1 MYKSST
7 FQGMAVAS
15 TGDDDRRGI
24 DPNLRERVIEQIGIV
39 TDALDA
45 VKANPTDEA
54 LEQLRDAADKLMRAL
69 GRVLIETTRQLG

>member
-1 MYKSST
+1 
-7 FQGMAVAS
+7 MAVTD

-24 DPNLRERVIEQIGIV
+24 NPSLRERIIEQIAIV

-45 VKANPTDEA
+45 VKTNPTDEA

>member
-1 MYKSST
+1 M
-7 FQGMAVAS
+7 AS